1 MLGGGYFSRFFCC
14 SGNRST
20 SAQILTA
27 LRIKD
32 SAAFT
37 VVRESRKANLQ
48 VLLSLMSKANC
59 VISVKFFPAFKF
71 QGPGYV
77 C

>member
-1 MLGGGYFSRFFCC
+1 M
-14 SGNRST
+14 
-20 SAQILTA
+20 A

-32 SAAFT
+32 SAVFT